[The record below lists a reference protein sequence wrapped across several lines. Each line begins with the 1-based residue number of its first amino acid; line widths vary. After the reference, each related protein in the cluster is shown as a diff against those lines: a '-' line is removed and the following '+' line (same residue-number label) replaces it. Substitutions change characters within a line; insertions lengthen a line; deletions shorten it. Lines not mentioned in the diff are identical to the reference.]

1 MKDEGGLRMR
11 GEPLTFPASPGS
23 DPEAQG
29 GPGGQENEDLGE
41 IQLGGSTHSEQTA
54 TWGLT
59 TPSDIPQNLGSQF
72 PFSLLRNGA
81 PIST

>member
-1 MKDEGGLRMR
+1 MR

-29 GPGGQENEDLGE
+29 GPGGQENEGPGE

-54 TWGLT
+54 TGGGGQPYLLT
-59 TPSDIPQNLGSQF
+59 FLKIWDLSFHFLS
-72 PFSLLRNGA
+72 
-81 PIST
+81 